1 MNRNRFLVLVTMVA
15 VAVFARLIPHPPYLW
30 NFSPIG
36 AMALFGGAC
45 FADRRLAFLVPLAA
59 LFVSDLFLG
68 LSVLTPVVYGS
79 FALYVLLGR
88 WLRSHRS
95 VVSTAVVTLLR
106 SIQFYL
112 ITNFAC
118 WALPPADMPPL
129 YPPTLAGLMT
139 CYVAAIPFFW
149 GTLLGDLTFVTVLF
163 GGLALA
169 ERGFPSLREPV
180 AQPALA

>member
-1 MNRNRFLVLVTMVA
+1 MSLSRFLVLVTMIVA
-15 VAVFARLIPHPPYLW
+15 AVVTRLLPHPSYLW
-30 NFSPIG
+30 NVSPIG

-45 FADRRLAFLVPLAA
+45 FASRWLAFFVPLAV
-59 LFVSDLFLG
+59 LLVSDLFLG
-68 LSVLTPVVYGS
+68 MNQVTPVVYAS

-88 WLRSHRS
+88 LLRSHRS
-95 VVSTAVVTLLR
+95 VGSTVAVTLVG

-118 WALPPADMPPL
+118 WALPPADMPPF

-139 CYVAAIPFFW
+139 CYIAAIPFFW
-149 GTLLGDLTFVTVLF
+149 GTLVGDLTFVAALF

-169 ERGFPSLREPV
+169 ERGFPRLREPV